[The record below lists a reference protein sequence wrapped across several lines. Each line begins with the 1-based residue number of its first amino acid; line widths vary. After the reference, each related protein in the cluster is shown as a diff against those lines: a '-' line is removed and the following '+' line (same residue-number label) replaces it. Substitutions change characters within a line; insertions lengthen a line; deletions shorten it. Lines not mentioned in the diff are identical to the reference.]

1 MHRRIEPYKTA
12 FTACAL
18 LAAFA
23 LKSYYAEASAIDLR
37 WILGPTTVLVERLTG
52 CSFEFEAGAG
62 YISKANFF
70 LIAPTC
76 SGVNFLM
83 TAFLLLSLNWIW
95 SFRSKTAQLLSLP
108 LAATIAFFATL
119 FANSVRISLAIRF
132 QTLNHGSLHRIEGI
146 VIYFGFLLTLFLL
159 AEKAPKIRRPWF
171 PLLIY
176 YVCAL
181 GIPLANGA
189 VKQGISFW
197 EHALFVLIIPLL
209 MLTILQL
216 FSLPGKC
223 AQTFRASKAR

>member
-1 MHRRIEPYKTA
+1 MHRMFKPYKIA
-12 FTACAL
+12 LVACTL

-23 LKSYYAEASAIDLR
+23 LKSYYAEASANDLR
-37 WILGPTTVLVERLTG
+37 WILGPTTVLVERMTG

-70 LIAPTC
+70 LIAPSC

-83 TAFLLLSLNWIW
+83 TSFLMLSLKWIW
-95 SFRSKTAQLLSLP
+95 SFRSKTDQILSFP
-108 LAATIAFFATL
+108 LAATIAFLATL
-119 FANSVRISLAIRF
+119 LANSVRISLAMRF
-132 QTLNHGSLHRIEGI
+132 QTLNNGPFHRIEGI
-146 VIYFGFLLTLFLL
+146 VIYFGFLLILFLL

-176 YVCAL
+176 YACAL

-189 VKQGISFW
+189 SEQGIPFW
-197 EHALFVLIIPLL
+197 EHALFVLIIPFL
-209 MLTILQL
+209 MLTILRL